1 VLGWIE
7 PICFSLIA
15 LIEGAYKRML
25 NKRVL
30 FVVAV
35 LAMLV
40 GVIGVSAQSGNI
52 VEVAAGSE
60 QFSTLVS
67 LVEAAGLADA
77 LAGEGPLTVFAPN
90 NDAFAKLPQ
99 VVLDY
104 LASDAAALTRVLTYH
119 VVAGEGVTSLEGSD
133 LVVAEDMSLV
143 NDAVVLGSVEASN
156 GMIYEID
163 QVLVPAFSLEE
174 VVPAT
179 LVGDVISDGSST
191 VEPLAIAVV
200 AQFVEEGFS
209 GQITVGESGTG
220 GGFKAF
226 CEELVTD
233 VSDASRPIKV
243 SGDAANPNEFEKC
256 VANGRNPIPFRVGT
270 DGIAVVVSSANDF
283 VEDVTAAELAA
294 IFSTAVNWSD
304 VRAEWPAEPIL
315 RYIPGTDSGTF
326 DFFTEEVFESDSA
339 PSLAASNL
347 NQSENDNVLVQGV
360 EASPYAI
367 GYFGYAYYVAN
378 AETLKLLAIDS
389 VQPTGISVEDGS
401 YLLAR
406 PLFIYSDPAIM
417 AEKPQVAGYISYFL
431 SNVLDVIETVGYF
444 PSSSFSANRSNLIFV
459 AAMAAG
465 Q

>member
-1 VLGWIE
+1 MW
-7 PICFSLIA
+7 
-15 LIEGAYKRML
+15 

-30 FVVAV
+30 FFVAV

-40 GVIGVSAQSGNI
+40 GAFAVSAQAGNI

-67 LVEAAGLADA
+67 LVETAGLADA

-90 NDAFAKLPQ
+90 NDAFSKLPQ

-104 LASDAAALTRVLTYH
+104 LGSHPEELTRVLTYH
-119 VVAGEGVTSLEGSD
+119 VVAGEMGATTTLEGSD
-133 LVVAEDMSLV
+133 LVFGADMSLV
-143 NDAVVLGSVEASN
+143 NDAVVLGSFEASN
-156 GMIYEID
+156 GTIYEID
-163 QVLVPAFSLEE
+163 QVLVPAITLDE
-174 VVPAT
+174 VVPVT
-179 LVGDVISDGSST
+179 LTGDVTSDGSST

-200 AQFVEEGFS
+200 AQFIDEGFS

-243 SGDAANPNEFEKC
+243 SGDAANPNEYEKC
-256 VANGRNPIPFRVGT
+256 QANGRDPIPFRVGT

-283 VEDVTAAELAA
+283 VDDVTAEELAA

-326 DFFTEEVFESDSA
+326 DFFTEEVFDTDPA

-360 EASPYAI
+360 ESSPYAI
-367 GYFGYAYYVAN
+367 GYFGYAYYGAN
-378 AETLKLLAIDS
+378 AATLKLLAIDG
-389 VQPTGISVEDGS
+389 VQPNTISVEDGS

-417 AEKPQVAGYISYFL
+417 AEKPQVAGYINYFL
-431 SNVLDVIETVGYF
+431 INVDDVITTVGYF
-444 PSSSFSANRSNLIFV
+444 PASDFALSRSRLNFV
-459 AAMAAG
+459 AALSAG
-465 Q
+465 MMGQ

>member
-1 VLGWIE
+1 MW
-7 PICFSLIA
+7 
-15 LIEGAYKRML
+15 

-30 FVVAV
+30 FFVAV

-40 GVIGVSAQSGNI
+40 GAFAVSAQAGNI

-104 LASDAAALTRVLTYH
+104 LGSHPEDLARVLNYH
-119 VVAGEGVTSLEGSD
+119 VVAGEMGATTTLEGSD
-133 LVVAEDMSLV
+133 LVFGADMSLV

-156 GMIYEID
+156 GTIYEID
-163 QVLVPAFSLEE
+163 QVLVPAFPLDE

-179 LVGDVISDGSST
+179 LTGDVISDGSST

-200 AQFVEEGFS
+200 AQFIDEGFS

-226 CEELVTD
+226 CEEGVTD
-233 VSDASRPIKV
+233 VSDASRPIKR
-243 SGDAANPNEFEKC
+243 SNDAANPNEFEKC
-256 VANGRNPIPFRVGT
+256 QAIGRNPIPFRVGT
-270 DGIAVVVSSANDF
+270 DGIAVVVSANNDF
-283 VEDVTAAELAA
+283 VTDVTAEELAA

-326 DFFTEEVFESDSA
+326 DFFTEEVFDTDST
-339 PSLAASNL
+339 PGLAASNL

-360 EASPYAI
+360 ESSPYAI

-378 AETLKLLAIDS
+378 AATLKLLAIDG
-389 VQPTGISVEDGS
+389 VQPNGVSVEDGS

-417 AEKPQVAGYISYFL
+417 AEKQQVAGYISYFL
-431 SNVLDVIETVGYF
+431 SNVNDVIGGVGYF
-444 PSSSFSANRSNLIFV
+444 PASAFALNRSNLNYV
-459 AAMAAG
+459 AAMSAG
-465 Q
+465 MMGQ